1 MDVRR
6 EQIPLLW
13 STVGDTALPLAK
25 GFVFLGVGYEVFECV
40 CRRTKGCA
48 CRFLQLLPG
57 SVYSEDL
64 ALFRVNVYVPS
75 ALPLHAE
82 RICILRGL
90 GTFQGECLC
99 SICPPMQRGSAYSE
113 DLALFRVNVYVPSAL
128 PCREDLHSQR
138 TWHFSG

>member
-75 ALPLHAE
+75 ALP
-82 RICILRGL
+82 
-90 GTFQGECLC
+90 
-99 SICPPMQRGSAYSE
+99 
-113 DLALFRVNVYVPSAL
+113 
-128 PCREDLHSQR
+128 CREPVKVTAVYILSVWSSSVQI
-138 TWHFSG
+138 GY

>member
-99 SICPPMQRGSAYSE
+99 SICPPMQRACQGHCSIHIVSLVLLCA
-113 DLALFRVNVYVPSAL
+113 DRVLTDGAV
-128 PCREDLHSQR
+128 
-138 TWHFSG
+138 G